1 VSWSRQNRSQL
12 VRIPQVKGNNCRM
25 ELRSPDPACNPY
37 LAVGLVLAAGL
48 DGIEQGLPLPPASD
62 ENLFT
67 ASDEVRARYE
77 TLPGALCDAIR
88 IAKDSDFITKYLP
101 EKARTAFFAAKQAE
115 HDRIVLADDR
125 TAAERSLY
133 FERY

>member
-1 VSWSRQNRSQL
+1 
-12 VRIPQVKGNNCRM
+12 M
-25 ELRSPDPACNPY
+25 
-37 LAVGLVLAAGL
+37 
-48 DGIEQGLPLPPASD
+48 
-62 ENLFT
+62 
-67 ASDEVRARYE
+67 
-77 TLPGALCDAIR
+77 CDAIR